1 MSETGPSQQLAAAL
15 HLCSLLWSCW
25 GMEGF
30 FLPSGGG
37 PGWLIDGW
45 TLAARFRPAARK
57 GVRGLDRAI
66 PVSVGGLKDRNQV
79 GGHGQDHPLTW
90 RMSVT
95 CAAIYLPAPESR
107 SIRSLRKRNTDS
119 KSTMTVG
126 PGRLAEPPGLTQ
138 MSLSDDNST
147 QDNGTLRLPLARS
160 IGLV

>member
-1 MSETGPSQQLAAAL
+1 MDIGCTFPACCTQRRQRTGQSNSRASRWIERPK
-15 HLCSLLWSCW
+15 
-25 GMEGF
+25 
-30 FLPSGGG
+30 SGGG
-37 PGWLIDGW
+37 
-45 TLAARFRPAARK
+45 R
-57 GVRGLDRAI
+57 
-66 PVSVGGLKDRNQV
+66 
-79 GGHGQDHPLTW
+79 GQDHPLTW